1 MEKEQS
7 KESLPYWFETEEW
20 KDFSKLAHNNFGGK
34 PKMETLEEAA
44 LSIIPNRSTTG
55 WIDSFGATER
65 IGFIKGAKWMQER
78 MYSEEEVIVIL
89 TERCKHFGTSVS
101 PFTKL
106 LLKQDLEWFE
116 QFKKK

>member
-1 MEKEQS
+1 MENIQS
-7 KESLPYWFETEEW
+7 KESLPYWFETEEY
-20 KDFSKLAHNNFGGK
+20 KQFSKLAHNNFGGK
-34 PKMETLEEAA
+34 PSMETLEES
-44 LSIIPNRSTTG
+44 LLQIRKTPMT
-55 WIDSFGATER
+55 FEP
-65 IGFIKGAKWMQER
+65 KQER